1 MAIKGTSSVTAD
13 GPPEGRGVSGVGVLE
28 KAMGLLALVAAARR
42 PTGFTELLRASGLP
56 KATLHRMLS
65 TLLTERLLHHN
76 GEAKTYQLGL
86 RFLELAHQVW
96 GDFDLRVAAQ
106 DELLRLRD
114 QTEET
119 VQLAILNGH
128 DVVVVASETP
138 RTGIR
143 LASST
148 GQRLPLHGSALGKAM
163 AAMLDAGSQRALL
176 ERTQLHALTP
186 HTLTSMSALQNNLD
200 LTHTRGYSLE
210 NQEFAEGLQGIAAPI
225 LNFEG
230 RPIGAVGLSG
240 PSFRLSVEK
249 AHALAPLVIGSARR
263 ISHNAGGS
271 TMSVSSPPRP
281 TAAAFATS
289 AEAECVSEA
298 RALLGEAPLW
308 RADEN
313 ALYWVDIVKP
323 SVHRYDPATGVDREI
338 AVPAMVSAAVPMAG
352 GGLLLATPG
361 GLMSFDLATERL
373 TRFVH
378 PESERPGNR
387 YNDAKCDRLGRLW
400 VGSMDMGAAPNRG
413 NLFRVDPDGSVQRM
427 DGGFTVANGL
437 GWSPDNRRMYFTDTF
452 RRTVYEY
459 DFNLRQGSISN
470 RRALIEF
477 PEGGGVPDGL
487 TVDEE
492 GCLWI
497 ALWDGWAIE
506 RYSPAGESLQRVR
519 VPVPRPTSCGFGG
532 ARLDALYITSAT
544 VRVSAE
550 TLHDAPL
557 SGGLFMYRPGVRGLP
572 ETAFGG

>member
-1 MAIKGTSSVTAD
+1 MTDKETSSIAAA
-13 GPPEGRGVSGVGVLE
+13 SAGVGVLE
-28 KAMGLLALVAAARR
+28 KAMGLLQLVAVARR
-42 PTGFTELLRASGLP
+42 PIGFTELLRASGLP

-65 TLLTERLLHHN
+65 TLLVERLLRHDA
-76 GEAKTYQLGL
+76 EAKTYQLGL
-86 RFLELAHQVW
+86 RFLELAYQVW

-119 VQLAILNGH
+119 VQLAILDGY

-148 GQRLPLHGSALGKAM
+148 GQRQPLHGSALGKAIM
-163 AAMLDAGSQRALL
+163 ASLDASSQRALL
-176 ERTQLHALTP
+176 EHAQLHAMTP
-186 HTLTSMSALQNNLD
+186 HTLTSMSLLQNDLD
-200 LTHTRGYSLE
+200 LTQTRGYALE

-240 PSFRLSVEK
+240 PTFRLSVEK
-249 AHALAPLVIGSARR
+249 AHAMAPLVIGAARR
-263 ISHNAGGS
+263 ISHNAGGT

-281 TAAAFATS
+281 AAPRNAT
-289 AEAECVSEA
+289 EADIHCVTDA

-308 RADEN
+308 RSDEK

-323 SVHRYDPATGVDREI
+323 SVHRYDPASDTDRVI
-338 AVPAMVSAAVPMAG
+338 PLSTMVSAAIPMAG

-361 GLMSFDLATERL
+361 GLMAFDPANERL
-373 TRFVH
+373 TRFAH
-378 PESERPGNR
+378 PEADRPGNR

-400 VGSMDMGAAPNRG
+400 IGSMDMGAAPNRG
-413 NLFRVDPDGSVQRM
+413 NLFRVDPDGGVQRM
-427 DGGFTVANGL
+427 DQGFTVANGL

-459 DFNLRQGSISN
+459 DFNLRQGTISN
-470 RRALIEF
+470 RRSLIEF
-477 PEGGGVPDGL
+477 PEGGGIPDGL

-497 ALWDGWAIE
+497 ALWDGWSVE
-506 RYSPAGESLQRVR
+506 RYSPSGEWLQSVR
-519 VPVPRPTSCGFGG
+519 LPVPRPTSCSFGNPK
-532 ARLDALYITSAT
+532 LDALYITSAT

-550 TLHDAPL
+550 TLRDAPL
-557 SGGLFMYRPGVRGLP
+557 SGGLFVFKPGVRGLP
-572 ETAFGG
+572 ETLFGG

>member
-1 MAIKGTSSVTAD
+1 MASKELQPD
-13 GPPEGRGVSGVGVLE
+13 DRGVTGVGVLE
-28 KAMGLLALVAAARR
+28 KAMGLLQLVAAARR
-42 PTGFTELLRASGLP
+42 PIGFTELLKASGLP
-56 KATLHRMLS
+56 KGTLHRMLS
-65 TLLTERLLHHN
+65 TLLVERLLRHDA
-76 GEAKTYQLGL
+76 EAKTYQLGL

-119 VQLAILNGH
+119 VQLAIIDGY

-138 RTGIR
+138 RSGIR

-148 GQRLPLHGSALGKAM
+148 GQRQPLHGSALGKAIV
-163 AAMLDAGSQRALL
+163 ASLDAGSQRALL
-176 ERTQLHALTP
+176 EHAQLHALTP
-186 HTLTSMSALQNNLD
+186 YTLTSMSQLQNDLD
-200 LTHTRGYSLE
+200 LTHTRGYALD
-210 NQEFAEGLQGIAAPI
+210 NQEFAEGLQGVAAPI

-240 PSFRLSVEK
+240 PSFRLSAEK
-249 AHALAPLVIGSARR
+249 AHALAPLVIGAARR

-281 TAAAFATS
+281 ATPAS
-289 AEAECVSEA
+289 LGEVDVQCICDA
-298 RALLGEAPLW
+298 RALLGEAPVW
-308 RADEN
+308 RPDES

-323 SVHRYDPATGVDREI
+323 AVHRFDPTTRTDRET
-338 AVPAMVSAAVPMAG
+338 ALSTMVSAALPMAG

-361 GLMSFDLATERL
+361 GLMAFDPATERL
-373 TRFVH
+373 TRFAH
-378 PESERPGNR
+378 PESDRPGNR

-427 DGGFTVANGL
+427 DHGFTVTNGL

-459 DFNLRQGSISN
+459 DFNLRQGTIAN
-470 RRALIEF
+470 RRSLIEF

-497 ALWDGWAIE
+497 ALWDGWGIA
-506 RYSPAGESLQRVR
+506 RYSPSGELLQSVR
-519 VPVPRPTSCGFGG
+519 LPVPRPTSCAFGG
-532 ARLDALYITSAT
+532 AKLDALYVTSAT
-544 VRVSAE
+544 VRISAE
-550 TLHDAPL
+550 TLNEAPL
-557 SGGLFMYRPGVRGLP
+557 SGGLFVFRPGVRGLP
-572 ETAFGG
+572 ETPFGG